1 MEPKIASFQYH
12 GGAPLISR
20 LSRTPGYRIT
30 GQEFGD
36 QPGTVE
42 IEYARDD
49 EMRSQYIKSWSD
61 TFIEIERPG
70 HDAYDWSVWINDLF
84 VTRADGKRSKPFE
97 IARPSNPYVGYIR
110 PQDRPGGESQS
121 GGIAYGLLVGTAR
134 LLAL

>member
-12 GGAPLISR
+12 GGAPLIST

-30 GQEFGD
+30 GHGFGD

-70 HDAYDWSVWINDLF
+70 RDPYDWSVWINDLF
-84 VTRADGKRSKPFE
+84 VTRADGTRSEYFE
-97 IARPSNPYVGYIR
+97 LVRPGHPYYGRIR
-110 PQDRPGGESQS
+110 AQDRL
-121 GGIAYGLLVGTAR
+121 AKLR
-134 LLAL
+134 LAA